1 MGLYWP
7 NFSLV
12 FLIDLLLFAGVYC
25 IVPVMGVV
33 PLNSVD
39 PLTGRVPVTNVQ
51 KNKQTNNNNALR
63 LRFKP
68 ISSGMFANS
77 HHLP

>member
-12 FLIDLLLFAGVYC
+12 FLIDLFLFAGVYC

-63 LRFKP
+63 LGFKP